1 MTILTW
7 GYTPTYNQWDHLV
20 GIYSRSKCLL
30 VAIMIG
36 MGCAPVGANPKN
48 DDDFGPKAP
57 LVEKTPFTD
66 FFRRTC
72 QPWDWK
78 KHLYIIYIYIIIG
91 KYIYIYT
98 PSLFMFVSPSSTSF
112 LYVPRGGD
120 SRQQSVAGSQ
130 DHVAVRQPRWVVRIP
145 GTS

>member
-66 FFRRTC
+66 FFQKDLPT
-72 QPWDWK
+72 
-78 KHLYIIYIYIIIG
+78 LGLEETFIYYIYIH
-91 KYIYIYT
+91 YH
-98 PSLFMFVSPSSTSF
+98 
-112 LYVPRGGD
+112 R
-120 SRQQSVAGSQ
+120 
-130 DHVAVRQPRWVVRIP
+130 
-145 GTS
+145 

>member
-7 GYTPTYNQWDHLV
+7 GYKPTYNQWDHLV
-20 GIYSRSKCLL
+20 GIYSRSKGLL

-66 FFRRTC
+66 VFREDLPT
-72 QPWDWK
+72 
-78 KHLYIIYIYIIIG
+78 LGLEETFIYIYIIIG
-91 KYIYIYT
+91 KYIYT
-98 PSLFMFVSPSSTSF
+98 P
-112 LYVPRGGD
+112 
-120 SRQQSVAGSQ
+120 
-130 DHVAVRQPRWVVRIP
+130 
-145 GTS
+145 

>member
-1 MTILTW
+1 MFHCTGSKDRPFKPRMKKCWFITSLTLGFIVIMTILTW

-66 FFRRTC
+66 FFQKDLPT
-72 QPWDWK
+72 
-78 KHLYIIYIYIIIG
+78 LGLEETFIYIYIL
-91 KYIYIYT
+91 
-98 PSLFMFVSPSSTSF
+98 S
-112 LYVPRGGD
+112 
-120 SRQQSVAGSQ
+120 
-130 DHVAVRQPRWVVRIP
+130 
-145 GTS
+145 